1 MDVKLFITYL
11 KKNHLLKADKGRNQ
25 TKEKSEKLGKR
36 IWVVKIILPDSNEES
51 KSNETLG
58 NGERQKSNE
67 NSGNNET
74 SEVKE
79 IPEPSEVVEP
89 EAEFVEPLTDDE
101 LKEMGFPL
109 EWL

>member
-1 MDVKLFITYL
+1 M
-11 KKNHLLKADKGRNQ
+11 
-25 TKEKSEKLGKR
+25 
-36 IWVVKIILPDSNEES
+36 
-51 KSNETLG
+51 G